1 MAVTDAIGTSLFID
15 YSSLKD
21 GLAEANRL
29 IQLNSQ
35 KFQTATAGLDD
46 WTKSSEG
53 LEAKLKSLSQIIE
66 LQKGNVS
73 ALEKEY
79 EKVKAEKG
87 ENSKEAQQLALK
99 LEKERTALAKSEK
112 ESNKFSKA
120 LEDLKSNSDKAGKS
134 VDELTDSEKKN
145 AKASEEAGEGSEKA
159 SSGFKSMLGANLVSS
174 AITSLTAS
182 LGGLVSSLFESAEAT
197 KEYRKNM
204 GFLEEA
210 SRVAGESVANAKDNL
225 FSMAS
230 VSGDL
235 NASTE
240 AINNLLASGIKGD
253 NLDKITKQLEGASI
267 KWKDTLKL
275 EGLADGLQETLAT
288 NNAIG
293 PFAELLERGGQ
304 NLETFN
310 SKLKNCTTEA
320 EKQNLVMQYLS
331 KMGLDEISDKYKEN
345 NKSLYESEMAQMRYN
360 DSMAEM
366 GEAIEPINTIFTNLK
381 TTMIQNFL
389 PSLKTITTGFVD
401 LANGV
406 NGAGT
411 QILNG
416 FGNML
421 SSLLKRISSF
431 AQSFTTNFISFVPS
445 LISKITE
452 AFPIVIS
459 LIINY
464 IKLALMEAT
473 NLFPQFTEG
482 TSNLFSQIMNSV
494 VEGFGKILEELP
506 SLLENIFSFLS
517 GASSSLLEIAKNLFA
532 SLVDGLIIAVDLL
545 KENLP
550 EILNAIKNGLAEFLP
565 KVIDGASNLFLGI
578 IDGLKKF
585 IPVLVENLPSILDNI
600 IDFIVG
606 AIPIILENAKN
617 LFMSIVKG
625 LISFLPTLSKA
636 VPQIITTIIEALV
649 KLFFKLVEL
658 GKDLIIKIK
667 DGILDNLDN
676 IKNVGKNIIDGLING
691 MKENISNAVESV
703 KKIGSTIING
713 FKNIFDIHSPS
724 KVMEGIGENVG
735 QGLINGLANTTPE
748 AEASAKRFAQAEINA
763 VKSEIEN
770 QKEQLKNILG
780 VTFETVAEEDKEAIY
795 SAGEKAGENFSSG
808 ITNGILSNTNTTQ
821 LVESVTK
828 NLSVDF
834 QNTFANIIKSI
845 STDDLVNGE
854 WENLGMQIGNTFVNA
869 LSSVLA
875 SVNPMLGALV
885 SFGGNLINSLINKNQ
900 NKKQKEYQ
908 DVSNLIQGYIN
919 PYDTA
924 QKQVVQN
931 ITFNQTNTSPVA
943 LTNAEIYRQ
952 TNKAINILSNGVR
965 A

>member
-66 LQKGNVS
+66 LQKGKVS

-79 EKVKAEKG
+79 EKVKAEQG

-145 AKASEEAGEGSEKA
+145 AKASEEAEKGSEKA

-360 DSMAEM
+360 DSLAEM
-366 GEAIEPINTIFTNLK
+366 GEAIEPINTIFTKLK
-381 TTMIQNFL
+381 TNMIQNFL

-431 AQSFTTNFISFVPS
+431 AQSFTTNFISFIPN
-445 LISKITE
+445 LITKITE

-464 IKLALMEAT
+464 IKLALMETT

-494 VEGFGKILEELP
+494 VEGFGKIIEELP

-565 KVIDGASNLFLGI
+565 KVVDGASNLFFGI
-578 IDGLKKF
+578 VDGLKKF

-600 IDFIVG
+600 IDFIIG

-625 LISFLPTLSKA
+625 LISFLPTLAKA

-724 KVMEGIGENVG
+724 KETEKIGENVG
-735 QGLINGLANTTPE
+735 QGLINGLVNTTPE
-748 AEASAKRFAQAEINA
+748 ALSSAKKYAQAEINA
-763 VKSEIEN
+763 IKFEIEK

-780 VTFETVAEEDKEAIY
+780 VTFETVAEEDKEAIC

-828 NLSVDF
+828 GFEIDF
-834 QNTFANIIKSI
+834 KNAFANVISSI
-845 STDDLVNGE
+845 NADDVLNGE
-854 WENLGMQIGNTFVNA
+854 WANIGTSIGTSIVNA
-869 LSSVLA
+869 FATALNGI
-875 SVNPMLGALV
+875 NPIFGSLV
-885 SFGGNLINSLINKNQ
+885 STAWGLISSLFKAGS
-900 NKKQKEYQ
+900 KKKEYQ
-908 DVSNLIQGYIN
+908 DISEGIYTPIQN
-919 PYDTA
+919 ATTS
-924 QKQVVQN
+924 QNQVVQN